1 MSSVQ
6 RVSFGS
12 NYIIPFNQIKNS
24 ATMRQLGIETQ
35 KFVPD
40 INNIAT
46 TKDGIVVKVDDA
58 KDKEYEAVIAKYGI
72 NIKKFEGAFPTKTAS
87 DINSYSYLVTQ
98 LDPKNAQQKIDAY
111 KKMDEQAKTKTYIET
126 YKEFKNSPY
135 SIEKQ
140 MNLSK
145 PKLTPTGTPIVNF
158 TDKNGE
164 QFMAREVKLENG
176 YVCMAVSSVKDPNKA
191 ALMNGDEFKKI
202 ISQDGVQVEK

>member
-24 ATMRQLGIETQ
+24 STMRQIGAETQ
-35 KFVPD
+35 KFVPN
-40 INNIAT
+40 INDMAY

-58 KDKEYEAVIAKYGI
+58 KDKEYEAVIAKYGV
-72 NIKKFEGAFPTKTAS
+72 NVKKFDGQFPKQTVADTH
-87 DINSYSYLVTQ
+87 SYSYMVTQ
-98 LDPKNAQQKIDAY
+98 LNPETAQQKIDAY
-111 KKMDEQAKTKTYIET
+111 KKMDEQAKTKAYLET

-135 SIEKQ
+135 SIENKGVPR
-140 MNLSK
+140 
-145 PKLTPTGTPIVNF
+145 PKLTPTETPIIKF

-176 YVCMAVSSVKDPNKA
+176 YVCMAVSNVKDPNKA
-191 ALMNGDEFKKI
+191 ALMNSDEFKKI
-202 ISQDGVQVEK
+202 ISQDGVRIAK

>member
-1 MSSVQ
+1 MASVQ
-6 RVSFGS
+6 GVSFGS
-12 NYIIPFNQIKNS
+12 NYIIPSNQIKNS

-40 INNIAT
+40 KNDIAF

-72 NIKKFEGAFPTKTAS
+72 NIKKFEK
-87 DINSYSYLVTQ
+87 
-98 LDPKNAQQKIDAY
+98 PKNNSNL
-111 KKMDEQAKTKTYIET
+111 TET
-126 YKEFKNSPY
+126 QDGLP
-135 SIEKQ
+135 
-140 MNLSK
+140 K

-176 YVCMAVSSVKDPNKA
+176 YVCMAVSNVKDPNKA
-191 ALMNGDEFKKI
+191 ELMNNDVFKKL
-202 ISQDGVQVEK
+202 ISQEGVQIAK